1 MSRDISEVQ
10 DAVTKHFFLLL
21 KFVSESFRLINRKS
35 SSGGECPFQFN
46 TLVVA
51 SLFNQPDLIRSCDVS
66 FHYLRKTVRCLL
78 NLQVLKRM
86 RM

>member
-10 DAVTKHFFLLL
+10 DALTKHFFLLL

-35 SSGGECPFQFN
+35 SSAGEGPFQFN

-66 FHYLRKTVRCLL
+66 FHYLRTQCGVY
-78 NLQVLKRM
+78 
-86 RM
+86 